1 MRPETPESGWGASCA
16 FCVLGRVHA
25 RRVRRFGTVFVP
37 ALRFYA
43 LAVLML
49 GIRPDCLRSE
59 PRL

>member
-25 RRVRRFGTVFVP
+25 RRIFVS

-49 GIRPDCLRSE
+49 GIRTDCLRSE

>member
-1 MRPETPESGWGASCA
+1 MGRLLRLLRARGTFVLEMFGA
-16 FCVLGRVHA
+16 L
-25 RRVRRFGTVFVP
+25 FVP

-49 GIRPDCLRSE
+49 GIYPDCLRSE